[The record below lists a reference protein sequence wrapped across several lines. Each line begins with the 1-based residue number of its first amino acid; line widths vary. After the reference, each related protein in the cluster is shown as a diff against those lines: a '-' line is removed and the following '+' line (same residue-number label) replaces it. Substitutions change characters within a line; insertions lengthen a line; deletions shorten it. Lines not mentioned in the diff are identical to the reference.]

1 MRKNLDNQT
10 HLAIS
15 NLSTQNI
22 DLIFKKIVSSKVDY
36 ADLYFQYSKNEFWS
50 LEDGR
55 VNNGS
60 FSIDQGVGLRSIVG
74 EKTAF
79 TYSDE
84 ISLNALENG
93 VKILKSIQNQGQSK
107 SYDMT
112 KSINQPKLTCLLIQL
127 RVNRLKKKLN
137 CSIKLKLRQR
147 SWMLES

>member
-22 DLIFKKIVSSKVDY
+22 DLIFNKIVSSKVDY
-36 ADLYFQYSKNEFWS
+36 ADLYFQYTKNEFWS

-60 FSIDQGVGLRSIVG
+60 YSIDQGVGLRSIVG

-93 VKILKSIQNQGQSK
+93 VKVLKSIQNQGQSK

-112 KSINQPKLTCLLIQL
+112 KSQNQPSLYQPILPSTVPL
-127 RVNRLKKKLN
+127 
-137 CSIKLKLRQR
+137 
-147 SWMLES
+147 